1 MKLFTLK
8 LFSFWYIFY
17 FRVIITSSGLS
28 LSQFSSQIYKL
39 STVFDEAVNLTS
51 ELHNPNAWVNHLC
64 KKKKEKDL
72 AESTGVVPAEYPL
85 KVKLELFLQL

>member
-17 FRVIITSSGLS
+17 FRVIITSCGLS

-39 STVFDEAVNLTS
+39 SMVFDEAVNLTS
-51 ELHNPNAWVNHLC
+51 ELHDPNAQINHLR
-64 KKKKEKDL
+64 KKEERKRP
-72 AESTGVVPAEYPL
+72 SRKHWCGTGRIPSEG
-85 KVKLELFLQL
+85 